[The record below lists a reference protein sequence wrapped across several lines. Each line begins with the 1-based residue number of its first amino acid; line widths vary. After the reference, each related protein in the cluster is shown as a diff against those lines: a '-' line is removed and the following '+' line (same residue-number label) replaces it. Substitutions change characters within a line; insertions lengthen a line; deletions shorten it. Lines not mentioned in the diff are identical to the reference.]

1 MLRLATG
8 GHHGNIDDICLVG
21 CCSARG
27 GAVSDRPEFTMWVTS
42 PGEKPQESGGSA
54 VVSLQNLGFASCA
67 EPRTKDLGKASFI
80 AITCQLCPV
89 TPRREAWGSGPVSR
103 LGMVGG

>member
-27 GAVSDRPEFTMWVTS
+27 GAVSDRSEFTMWVTS
-42 PGEKPQESGGSA
+42 PGEKQQESGSA
-54 VVSLQNLGFASCA
+54 VVSLQDLGFASCA
-67 EPRTKDLGKASFI
+67 EPRTKDLGKTSSI
-80 AITCQLCPV
+80 AVTCQLCPV
-89 TPRREAWGSGPVSR
+89 IPRCEAWGSGPVSR
-103 LGMVGG
+103 LGMVRG